1 MKSVTLIS
9 SGERVSCLIVGKV
22 TLVIIILYFNLN
34 PSYMA
39 CTVYVYFSILNDDN
53 FFFNFYLWTKNLL
66 SDPFMYNPHVL
77 AGYWF

>member
-39 CTVYVYFSILNDDN
+39 CTVYVYFSILNGDN
-53 FFFNFYLWTKNLL
+53 FFFLFLPLDQEPTIR
-66 SDPFMYNPHVL
+66 PIHV
-77 AGYWF
+77 

>member
-9 SGERVSCLIVGKV
+9 SGERVSCFIIGKV
-22 TLVIIILYFNLN
+22 TIVIIILYFNLN

-53 FFFNFYLWTKNLL
+53 FFFYFYLWTKNLL